1 MNVHQG
7 RNKNKVIIQDPKF
20 PTKASV
26 SFSLGGK
33 LKSEIVISITVQ
45 FAAHDA
51 GPTCLAFFSLL
62 FVSIRSQIKEKGSQ
76 KSNNVIN
83 TVNQETITKDQRIV
97 ELLYLLT
104 C

>member
-33 LKSEIVISITVQ
+33 LKSEIVISITV
-45 FAAHDA
+45 
-51 GPTCLAFFSLL
+51 
-62 FVSIRSQIKEKGSQ
+62 
-76 KSNNVIN
+76 
-83 TVNQETITKDQRIV
+83 
-97 ELLYLLT
+97 
-104 C
+104 